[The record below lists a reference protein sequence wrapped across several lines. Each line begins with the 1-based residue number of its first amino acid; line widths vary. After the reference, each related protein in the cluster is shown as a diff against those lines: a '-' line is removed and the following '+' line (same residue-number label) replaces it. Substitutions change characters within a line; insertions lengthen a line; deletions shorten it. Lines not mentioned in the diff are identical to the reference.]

1 MERVDTLIGI
11 LELIAWILAVDEL
24 WRARSPMR
32 VIKIFPGKEEAVPA
46 GQSSGEQ
53 SAPRT

>member
-11 LELIAWILAVDEL
+11 LELIAWILAVTSL
-24 WRARSPMR
+24 AGAITYA
-32 VIKIFPGKEEAVPA
+32 VIKIFPGKEETVPA
-46 GQSSGEQ
+46 GKSSGEE